1 MSYFKIG
8 QRVRV
13 KRDIFRAEDPQ
24 NPYSREGEQGEI
36 LEIFRPIPTGGGEV
50 KALCAKVRVEDGS
63 IRTLRLT
70 SLEAIPEIALTS
82 GEMVPNKKQQL
93 NVTK

>member
-8 QRVRV
+8 QKVRV

-24 NPYSREGEQGEI
+24 KPYSLGGEHGEI

-50 KALCAKVRVEDGS
+50 KAPCAKVRVADGS

-70 SLEAIPEIALTS
+70 SLEALLE
-82 GEMVPNKKQQL
+82 GN
-93 NVTK
+93 